1 MSKDQPTPRTDA
13 MIADHGGMAN
23 WHWHDFARQLEREL
37 AERTEE
43 RDEALGAVRV
53 ERACRELA
61 ALRSCQGPLGFVI
74 ATEMNGVMCVSDPAY
89 RTRESAEADA
99 ELPRARGIKSEVL
112 GCYRE
117 APLSPQAAPRSTYRC
132 GTCGVECLA
141 AETAGAPVSHSAP
154 PERPEDQDF
163 SIFAEANAM
172 TEAAVSARAT
182 PASPAESASLK
193 EKL

>member
-1 MSKDQPTPRTDA
+1 

-117 APLSPQAAPRSTYRC
+117 APLSP
-132 GTCGVECLA
+132 LA
-141 AETAGAPVSHSAP
+141 AQYEELLYAVARKYPGETRHETALRYIRQAEERTGDTGAAK
-154 PERPEDQDF
+154 
-163 SIFAEANAM
+163 
-172 TEAAVSARAT
+172 
-182 PASPAESASLK
+182 ASV
-193 EKL
+193 